1 MERLL
6 VVWAGDVDLGLDYRS
21 SRHLRTYFG
30 THVVSL
36 SIGEIELPKKKR
48 VFDRIYCNTSQ
59 RATKRVMFRVRSLRS
74 FLSWKLVGSGN
85 ALRG

>member
-21 SRHLRTYFG
+21 SKAYTYMLG

-36 SIGEIELPKKKR
+36 STGEIELPKKNSEYSIEYTAIPVNEQQK
-48 VFDRIYCNTSQ
+48 
-59 RATKRVMFRVRSLRS
+59 
-74 FLSWKLVGSGN
+74 G
-85 ALRG
+85 